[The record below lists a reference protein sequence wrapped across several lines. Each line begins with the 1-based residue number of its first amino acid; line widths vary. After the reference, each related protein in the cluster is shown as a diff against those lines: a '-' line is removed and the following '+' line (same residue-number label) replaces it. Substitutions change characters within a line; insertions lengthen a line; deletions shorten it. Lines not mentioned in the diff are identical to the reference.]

1 MTAPFFMGVQKGA
14 SALAWRLASIR
25 EANNRPTSDVLALC
39 TEGTVQQMLQ
49 GTHMT
54 APTKTPLVIA
64 SYVVCAL
71 IACVNSG
78 IEHNA
83 RGTFSIDGFS
93 LWIASPFI
101 LLALTL
107 PAAHSVRAVTVVLT
121 VTVLLGMLGFWG
133 YHDAMSSSD
142 AQSALVFV
150 FMPLLQMA
158 IATVM
163 LVGTLFV
170 RYRARRS
177 SSA

>member
-1 MTAPFFMGVQKGA
+1 MQ
-14 SALAWRLASIR
+14 
-25 EANNRPTSDVLALC
+25 
-39 TEGTVQQMLQ
+39 
-49 GTHMT
+49 
-54 APTKTPLVIA
+54 
-64 SYVVCAL
+64 
-71 IACVNSG
+71 
-78 IEHNA
+78 
-83 RGTFSIDGFS
+83 S